1 MRSSNSLAH
10 LSGRALILAFCA
22 AIPAASIAADQD
34 ATQSTSEAP
43 AHATKRSHAKA
54 RAKAKARA
62 LPSAK
67 AVARPAGQDQ
77 LVDGIAAVVNK
88 DVITYQELRIGVQQA
103 KGELHARKI
112 QAPDDAT
119 LQRQVLQRLILDR
132 IQAQE
137 ADRLG
142 IKVNDAQIDRAIEGI
157 AQRNKISTA
166 QMKVEVAK
174 TGVDWD
180 KYRDTL
186 RGEIRQDLLRQRAV
200 DANIVISDTEVDAYL
215 KEQARLGAN
224 GGNAG
229 QGPFGAPTR
238 QQTAPVPA
246 PAPRAAAAPQ
256 ERVQSG
262 PALLALAQILV
273 HVPENA
279 MSSQVATLKQK
290 AEGLLAKVKGGEDFA
305 AVAAASS
312 DGPEAL
318 KGGVMGGRPESDWP
332 DLFINAVK
340 GLQAGQVSRVIQS
353 GQGFHILK
361 VLGRRAAGEPVGRP
375 QANVPDQPPPAQ
387 PNPAQPGGADQSKLP
402 AGPMIVEQTHARHIL
417 IKLSSVIN
425 DEQAQQRLTLLRQR
439 IVDGHE
445 DFAEIARQSS
455 QDVSAPQGGDLGW
468 LNPGDT
474 VPAFQQAMNGLKP
487 GQVSQPIK
495 SPFGW
500 HLIQVLE
507 RRQHDIADEY
517 KRVQARRILFAR
529 RAEPAFE
536 DYLSQLHD
544 QAYIDNRLEKR
555 DNEQKANP

>member
-1 MRSSNSLAH
+1 MRSSISLAH
-10 LSGRALILAFCA
+10 FSGRALILALCA
-22 AIPAASIAADQD
+22 AMPAASMAADQD
-34 ATQSTSEAP
+34 ATQSTGRTPSHGARRTHAQEKSKTAAP
-43 AHATKRSHAKA
+43 AK
-54 RAKAKARA
+54 
-62 LPSAK
+62 P
-67 AVARPAGQDQ
+67 VARPAGQEE

-88 DVITYQELRIGVQQA
+88 DVITFQELHVAVLQA
-103 KGELHARKI
+103 QGELKARNI

-142 IKVNDAQIDRAIEGI
+142 IKVNDAQIDHAIEGI
-157 AQRNKISTA
+157 AQRNKITPA
-166 QMKVEVAK
+166 QMKLEVGK
-174 TGVDWD
+174 TGISWD

-200 DANIVISDTEVDAYL
+200 DANIVISDSEVDAYL
-215 KEQARLGAN
+215 KEQARVAAS
-224 GGNAG
+224 GGNSG
-229 QGPFGAPTR
+229 QGAFGTPAS
-238 QQTAPVPA
+238 QQTAPAPAPTPA
-246 PAPRAAAAPQ
+246 PAPRAAAARQ
-256 ERVQSG
+256 ERTQSG

-279 MSSQVATLKQK
+279 MSSEVAKLKQK
-290 AEGLLAKVKGGEDFA
+290 AEGLLEKVKGGQDFA

-361 VLGRRAAGEPVGRP
+361 VLGRRGPGEPVGAP
-375 QANVPDQPPPAQ
+375 QGNLPDQAPPAQ
-387 PNPAQPGGADQSKLP
+387 PNPAQAANADQPKMP
-402 AGPMIVEQTHARHIL
+402 TGPMVVEQTHARHIL
-417 IKLSSVIN
+417 IKVSSVMT
-425 DEQAQQRLTLLRQR
+425 DTEAQQRLTLLRQR

-468 LNPGDT
+468 LSPGDT
-474 VPAFQQAMNGLKP
+474 VPAFQQTMDALSP
-487 GQVSQPIK
+487 GQVSQPVK

-536 DYLSQLHD
+536 DYLAQLRD
-544 QAYIDNRLEKR
+544 QSYIDNRLEKH
-555 DNEQKANP
+555 DDEMKSNQ

>member
-10 LSGRALILAFCA
+10 LSGRALILALCA
-22 AIPAASIAADQD
+22 AMPAASMAQDQD
-34 ATQSTSEAP
+34 PTQSTTGAP
-43 AHATKRSHAKA
+43 AHHPKRSHAKA
-54 RAKAKARA
+54 PAKTRANAKPAA
-62 LPSAK
+62 QS
-67 AVARPAGQDQ
+67 VAQEQ
-77 LVDGIAAVVNK
+77 VVDGIAAVVNK
-88 DVITYQELRIGVQQA
+88 DVITFQELNVGVQQA
-103 KGELHARKI
+103 KGELKARNI

-142 IKVNDAQIDRAIEGI
+142 IKVNDKQVDAAIDGI

-166 QMKVEVAK
+166 QMKIEVAK
-174 TGVDWD
+174 TGIDWD

-215 KEQARLGAN
+215 KEQARLAQN
-224 GGNAG
+224 GGNSG
-229 QGPFGAPTR
+229 QGPFAAPAPE
-238 QQTAPVPA
+238 QNAPVSA
-246 PAPRAAAAPQ
+246 PAPRSAPARQ
-256 ERVQSG
+256 QRVQAG

-279 MSSQVATLKQK
+279 MASEVAKLKQK

-318 KGGVMGGRPESDWP
+318 KGGVMGGRPEADWP

-340 GLQAGQVSRVIQS
+340 GLQAGQVSHVIQS

-361 VLGRRAAGEPVGRP
+361 VLGRRGPGEPEGQP
-375 QANVPDQPPPAQ
+375 QASVPDQAPPAQ
-387 PNPAQPGGADQSKLP
+387 PNPAQPGGADQAKLP
-402 AGPMIVEQTHARHIL
+402 TGPMIVEQTHARHIL

-445 DFAEIARQSS
+445 DFAEIAKQSS

-474 VPAFQQAMNGLKP
+474 VPAFQQAMNALQP
-487 GQVSQPIK
+487 GQVSPPIK

-517 KRVQARRILFAR
+517 KRVQARRVLFAR

-555 DNEQKANP
+555 DNEQKTDQ